1 MCNKTESLNDI
12 TKNYVQVLVLQKI
25 LFQKKMAFQ
34 SKKKQIYEIELKN
47 PSSEKRRKEIV
58 EYSEIT
64 FRV

>member
-12 TKNYVQVLVLQKI
+12 TKTYVQVLVLQKI